1 MGILISLTILLICGY
16 IFYSVQPKRNKK
28 ITIDAYFNDEEDL

>member
-1 MGILISLTILLICGY
+1 MGILISLIILLICGY
-16 IFYSVQPKRNKK
+16 KFYNVQPKSNNK